1 MSHCRE
7 VIEDVTRIDFVL
19 EDIIVSAVHSP
30 ATTTLGY
37 DHLQWMSTG
46 VSSGMLPWQPHDIN
60 NG

>member
-30 ATTTLGY
+30 ATTTLGH

-46 VSSGMLPWQPHDIN
+46 VNPGHVTMATS
-60 NG
+60 